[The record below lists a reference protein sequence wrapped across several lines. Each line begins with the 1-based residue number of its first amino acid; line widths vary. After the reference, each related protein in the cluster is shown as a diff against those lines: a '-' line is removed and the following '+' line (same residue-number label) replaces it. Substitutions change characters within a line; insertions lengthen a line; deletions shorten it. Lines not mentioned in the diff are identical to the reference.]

1 MAPVNPDRRLTKV
14 LSMIPERHQRWAFPL
29 AAVFLGA
36 CLFLPGI
43 GRFGLWDP
51 AEIRIADQARDVN
64 RWAETH
70 GFDVTAGGKH
80 PQKPPLAMWLM
91 AKSVGKLGISETSAR
106 LPFAFMGILGLL
118 VVYFIGATLFTRR
131 AGLLAALALATA
143 PGYIL
148 QARQVLSD
156 TLLVVPSATAF
167 LGAGLLLW
175 PRGGKHTPVTLGV
188 GAALT
193 VVGLGLA
200 FLAGGA
206 LLGVVVPLGAVA
218 LAAVLALG
226 YRTSPADAPEGGAGP
241 GALVPCGVGPHFP
254 SGAPARTGYLI
265 PLCVLGGVALVVT
278 GLTVNHVFAATR
290 YSALVGAIPG
300 KAQSVVSWDYF
311 LKQVGFSFFPLSALA
326 PFAFGRLLFAQSPAG
341 GRPAFAKLLVT
352 TWAALAFFVGTLWVW
367 RYGDLRFPA
376 LPALAVGVGVLL
388 DELMDEPGPGD
399 ALLGFGV
406 ALVAAILARD
416 LFLYPEY
423 LATNHLLESVKWP
436 VGVKLAPVFV
446 GFGLAFGAA
455 GLGAF
460 ALRGRWAAVGKMAT
474 YAVLAVTLTTSATIA
489 FVVTPSLSQ
498 HFSQKVLF
506 DRFQK
511 LRHGGEP
518 LAQYRVAGKGV
529 AYYTRGE
536 VKEIPSMPAL
546 LDYLRDPKR
555 VFVIVQAEELG
566 QLDQQS
572 RAAGVGYNVIDDT
585 SSRFLLVSNRL
596 GAGEQDRNALKTLV
610 RQEPP
615 TPQHRVV
622 ADFDGKIGLLGYDL
636 PAEISRGSKFTIKLH
651 FQVKVKPPSGY
662 KVFLHFDGP
671 GTRFNGDHAP
681 LDGKFPTQL
690 WSPGDYITDPYEM
703 MAERATTPKGPYT
716 VWMGLW
722 PGGDGKR
729 IPVVSGPNDGN
740 NRVRL
745 GTVKVE

>member
-1 MAPVNPDRRLTKV
+1 MAPTDPGRRLTKG
-14 LSMIPERHQRWAFPL
+14 LRMIPERTQRWAYPL
-29 AAVFLGA
+29 VAVVLGA

-64 RWAETH
+64 KWAAQH
-70 GFDVTAGGKH
+70 GFDVTAGGKY
-80 PQKPPLAMWLM
+80 PQKPPLTMWLM
-91 AKSVGKLGISETSAR
+91 AKSVGSLGISETGAR
-106 LPFAFMGILGLL
+106 LPFAFMAILGLL

-131 AGLLAALALATA
+131 AGLLAAVALAAA

-156 TLLVVPSATAF
+156 VMLVVPSATAF

-175 PRGGKHTPVTLGV
+175 PRGGRHTPATLGV

-200 FLAGGA
+200 YLAGGA

-226 YRTSPADAPEGGAGP
+226 YRTSPADAPAAGGTGD
-241 GALVPCGVGPHFP
+241 LVLCGVGPHFP
-254 SGAPARTGYLI
+254 AGALARTGYLV
-265 PLCVLGGVALVVT
+265 PLCVLGGVAVIVAGFT
-278 GLTVNHVFAATR
+278 IEHVLAATR
-290 YSALVGAIPG
+290 YSALVGAMPG
-300 KAQSVVSWDYF
+300 KAQAVVTWDYF
-311 LKQVGFSFFPLSALA
+311 LKQVGFSFFPMSALA
-326 PFAFGRLLFAQSPAG
+326 PFAFGRLLFAQSPTG

-352 TWAALAFFVGTLWVW
+352 TWAALAFFVATLWVW

-388 DELMDEPGPGD
+388 DELLAEPGPGD

-406 ALVAAILARD
+406 AMVAAILARD

-423 LATNHLLESVKWP
+423 LATNHLLEAAKWP
-436 VGVKLAPVFV
+436 TGVNLAPVFV
-446 GFGLAFGAA
+446 AFGLAFGAA
-455 GLGAF
+455 GLAAY
-460 ALRGRWAAVGKMAT
+460 ALRGSWAAVGRWAAYVLVG
-474 YAVLAVTLTTSATIA
+474 LTLVTSATIA
-489 FVVTPSLSQ
+489 YVVTPSLSK
-498 HFSQKVLF
+498 HYSQKVLF
-506 DRFQK
+506 DRFQA
-511 LRHGGEP
+511 LRRGGEP

-536 VKEIPSMPAL
+536 VREIPSMTAL
-546 LDYLRDPKR
+546 LDYLRGEKR
-555 VFVIVQAEELG
+555 VFVIVPAEELG

-572 RAAGVGYNVIDDT
+572 RQASVAYKVIDDT

-596 GAGEQDRNALKTLV
+596 GQGEQDKNALKTLV
-610 RQEPP
+610 RQEAP
-615 TPQHRVV
+615 TPQHRVI
-622 ADFDGKIGLLGYDL
+622 ADFDGKLALLGYDL
-636 PAEISRGSKFTIKLH
+636 PAEVSRGHKFTIKLH
-651 FQVKVKPPSGY
+651 FQVKQKPPAGY
-662 KVFLHFDGP
+662 KIFVHFDGP
-671 GTRFNGDHAP
+671 GTRFNGDHTP
-681 LDGKFPTQL
+681 LDGKFPTNL

-703 MAERATTPKGPYT
+703 MAERATTPKGQYT
-716 VWMGLW
+716 IWMGFW

-729 IPVVSGPNDGN
+729 IPVVSGPHDGN

-745 GTVKVE
+745 GTVKVN

>member
-1 MAPVNPDRRLTKV
+1 
-14 LSMIPERHQRWAFPL
+14 MISERHQRWAFPL
-29 AAVFLGA
+29 IAAVLGA

-51 AEIRIADQARDVN
+51 HEIRIADQARDAG

-80 PQKPPLAMWLM
+80 PQRPPLALWLIS
-91 AKSVGKLGISETSAR
+91 KSVGSLGMSETSAR
-106 LPFAFMGILGLL
+106 LPFAFMAILGLL

-131 AGLLAALALATA
+131 AGLLAALALASA

-156 TLLVVPSATAF
+156 TLLVVPSAAAF

-175 PRGGKHTPVTLGV
+175 PRGGKHTWVTIVV
-188 GAALT
+188 GAVLT
-193 VVGLGLA
+193 VVGSGLA

-226 YRTSPADAPEGGAGP
+226 YRTGPADAPEGGGEGAGP
-241 GALVPCGVGPHFP
+241 GALVLCGVGPHFP
-254 SGAPARTGYLI
+254 AGAPARTGYLI
-265 PLCVLGGVALVVT
+265 PLCVLGGIAVVIT
-278 GLTVNHVFAATR
+278 GFTVEHVLAATR
-290 YSALVGAIPG
+290 YSALVGAIPA
-300 KAQSVVSWDYF
+300 KSQSVMSWDYF
-311 LKQVGFSFFPLSALA
+311 LKQVGFSFFPMSALV
-326 PFAFGRLLFAQSPAG
+326 PFAFGRLLFAQDPAG

-352 TWAALAFFVGTLWVW
+352 TWAAVAFFIATLWVW

-388 DELMDEPGPGD
+388 DEMMAEPGPGD
-399 ALLGFGV
+399 ALFGFGV
-406 ALVAAILARD
+406 AMVAAILARD

-423 LATNHLLESVKWP
+423 LATNHVLESSKWP
-436 VGVKLAPVFV
+436 AGVGLAPVFV
-446 GFGLAFGAA
+446 VFGLAFGAA
-455 GLGAF
+455 GLLAF
-460 ALRGRWAAVGKMAT
+460 ALRGTWAAIGRLASYALLAITLAT
-474 YAVLAVTLTTSATIA
+474 AASIA
-489 FVVTPSLSQ
+489 FVVTPVLSK
-498 HFSQKVLF
+498 HYSQKVLF
-506 DRFQK
+506 DRFQS
-511 LRHGGEP
+511 LRRGGEP
-518 LAQYRVAGKGV
+518 LAQYHVAGKGV
-529 AYYTRGE
+529 AHYTRGD
-536 VKEIPSMPAL
+536 VKDISSMPAL
-546 LDYLRDPKR
+546 LDYLRDQQR
-555 VFVIVQAEELG
+555 VFVIVPAEELG

-572 RAAGVGYNVIDDT
+572 RAAGVAYSVIDDS

-596 GAGEQDRNALKTLV
+596 GTGEQDRNALRALV

-636 PAEISRGSKFTIKLH
+636 PDEVSRGHKFTIKLH
-651 FQVKVKPPSGY
+651 FQVKVKPPTGY
-662 KVFLHFDGP
+662 KIFLHFDGP
-671 GTRFNGDHAP
+671 GNRFNGDHTP

-703 MAERATTPKGPYT
+703 MAERATTTKGQYT
-716 VWMGLW
+716 VWMGFW

-729 IPVVSGPNDGN
+729 IPVLSGSNDGN

-745 GTVKVE
+745 GTVKVD

>member
-1 MAPVNPDRRLTKV
+1 
-14 LSMIPERHQRWAFPL
+14 MIPERHQRWAFPL
-29 AAVFLGA
+29 VAVVLGA

-51 AEIRIADQARDVN
+51 HEIRIADQARDVHN
-64 RWAETH
+64 WSTTH
-70 GFDVTAGGKH
+70 GFDVSAGGKY
-80 PQKPPLAMWLM
+80 PQRPPLAMWLM
-91 AKSVGKLGISETSAR
+91 ARSVGSLGISETSAR
-106 LPFAFMGILGLL
+106 LPFAFMAILGLL
-118 VVYFIGATLFTRR
+118 VVYYLGATLFTRR
-131 AGLLAALALATA
+131 AGLLAALALAAA

-175 PRGGKHTPVTLGV
+175 PRGGKHTATTIGV
-188 GAALT
+188 GAALA
-193 VVGLGLA
+193 VVGSGLA
-200 FLAGGA
+200 DLAGGA
-206 LLGVVVPLGAVA
+206 LLGVVVPAGAAA

-226 YRTSPADAPEGGAGP
+226 YRTGPADAPASGAGGP
-241 GALVPCGVGPHFP
+241 GPGGPVLCGVGPHFP

-265 PLCVLGGVALVVT
+265 PLCVLGGVAVVVAGFT
-278 GLTVNHVFAATR
+278 ALHVVAATR
-290 YSALVGAIPG
+290 YSALVGAMPG
-300 KAQSVVSWDYF
+300 KAQGVVTWDYF
-311 LKQVGFSFFPLSALA
+311 LKQVGFSFFPMSALA
-326 PFAFGRLLFAQSPAG
+326 PFAFGRLLFAQAPEG

-367 RYGDLRFPA
+367 KYGDLRFPA

-388 DELMDEPGPGD
+388 DEMLAEPGEGD

-423 LATNHLLESVKWP
+423 LATNHLLETAKWP
-436 VGVKLAPVFV
+436 TGVNLAPGFV
-446 GFGLAFGAA
+446 ASGLVFGAA
-455 GLGAF
+455 GLCAF
-460 ALRGRWAAVGKMAT
+460 ALRGPWATVGRLAS
-474 YAVLAVTLTTSATIA
+474 YALLAIALGTAATIA
-489 FVVTPSLSQ
+489 FVVTPSLSK
-498 HFSQKVLF
+498 HYSQKVLF
-506 DRFQK
+506 DRFQA
-511 LRHGGEP
+511 LRRGGEP

-536 VKEIPSMPAL
+536 VKEIPSMTAL
-546 LDYLRDPKR
+546 IDYLRDQRR
-555 VFVIVQAEELG
+555 VFVIVSAEELG

-572 RAAGVGYNVIDDT
+572 RAAGVAYNVIDDT

-596 GAGEQDRNALKTLV
+596 GAGEQDRNALRALV

-636 PAEISRGSKFTIKLH
+636 PAEVSRGHKFTIKLH
-651 FQVKVKPPSGY
+651 FQVKAKPPSGY
-662 KVFLHFDGP
+662 KIFLHFDGP
-671 GTRFNGDHAP
+671 GTRFNGDHVP
-681 LDGKFPTQL
+681 LDGKFPTTL

-703 MAERATTPKGPYT
+703 MAERATTPKGQYT
-716 VWMGLW
+716 IWMGFW

-740 NRVRL
+740 NRVKL
-745 GTVKVE
+745 GTVKVD